1 MRAFTQGAKTIRQTL
16 AAKSSI
22 PGAARNER
30 RPVISPH
37 RMQRVIGNQAV
48 QRMSRTDSPLNRAC
62 PPVVQQAGVATPTLQ
77 RQPSSK
83 GVAELELELRAKM
96 EERAMLARMLQEESD
111 KIAADVFRRRIQTGS
126 KKEEAKL
133 KAGAQGDLQRWV
145 PVDVLKNKI
154 DIVRTKDG
162 FTLNVRIELSYPGN
176 TYSEGWV
183 LSANHIPSI
192 KQALRAAWSV
202 DFTEGAYA
210 GKRFR
215 LEPRIEFRPNTRRA
229 DSRALQFMVRKA
241 AGGDTVAQWH
251 LGEISFNP
259 DHLKGDR
266 VVIAAHELYH
276 LFGWIVD
283 AYYVPPPTV
292 TSGPGA
298 QYSVGRPD
306 PKGRADLLG
315 MVDPKKLREWRDQ
328 GRITQAEFERQIRG
342 TVKVW
347 QEDAQRILH
356 ALGAPP
362 NPAQTAPT
370 VYDPTSP
377 SYDPHAA
384 ARRQGGKEAQAE
396 EKSEIADTI
405 WKMERA
411 MQLDKEIPEL
421 QKRIANLRAHGTPKP
436 VKP

>member
-1 MRAFTQGAKTIRQTL
+1 
-16 AAKSSI
+16 
-22 PGAARNER
+22 
-30 RPVISPH
+30 
-37 RMQRVIGNQAV
+37 MQRVIGNQAV
-48 QRMSRTDSPLNRAC
+48 QRMSRTDSPPNRAC

-133 KAGAQGDLQRWV
+133 KAGPQGDLQRWV

-229 DSRALQFMVRKA
+229 DSRALQFIVRKA

-251 LGEISFNP
+251 LRRDQLQP
-259 DHLKGDR
+259 
-266 VVIAAHELYH
+266 
-276 LFGWIVD
+276 
-283 AYYVPPPTV
+283 
-292 TSGPGA
+292 GPFE
-298 QYSVGRPD
+298 GRP
-306 PKGRADLLG
+306 GRHRRTRALPPFR
-315 MVDPKKLREWRDQ
+315 VDRRC
-328 GRITQAEFERQIRG
+328 
-342 TVKVW
+342 V
-347 QEDAQRILH
+347 LH
-356 ALGAPP
+356 A
-362 NPAQTAPT
+362 PADGDERTWRAVQ
-370 VYDPTSP
+370 
-377 SYDPHAA
+377 
-384 ARRQGGKEAQAE
+384 RR
-396 EKSEIADTI
+396 
-405 WKMERA
+405 
-411 MQLDKEIPEL
+411 
-421 QKRIANLRAHGTPKP
+421 TP
-436 VKP
+436 

>member
-1 MRAFTQGAKTIRQTL
+1 M
-16 AAKSSI
+16 S
-22 PGAARNER
+22 
-30 RPVISPH
+30 VH
-37 RMQRVIGNQAV
+37 RMQRMIGNQAV
-48 QRMSRTDSPLNRAC
+48 RQIMRRTSS
-62 PPVVQQAGVATPTLQ
+62 PTLQ
-77 RQPSSK
+77 RQPAGKKVS
-83 GVAELELELRAKM
+83 ELELELKAKL
-96 EERAMLARMLQEESD
+96 EERAMLERLLQEESD
-111 KIAADVFRRRIQTGS
+111 KIAADVSRRRIQTGS

-154 DIVRTKDG
+154 DIAGTKDG

-202 DFTEGAYA
+202 DITEGAHA
-210 GKRFR
+210 GKKFR

-229 DSRALQFMVRKA
+229 DTRALQFIVRKA
-241 AGGDTVAQWH
+241 GGGDTVAQWH
-251 LGEISFNP
+251 LGEISLNP

-266 VVIAAHELYH
+266 AVIAAHELYH

-283 AYYVPPPTV
+283 AYYPPPPTV

-298 QYSVGRPD
+298 QYTVGRRD

-315 MVDPKKLREWRDQ
+315 MVDPKKLRQWRDQ
-328 GRITQAEFERQIRG
+328 GHITQAEFERQSRG
-342 TVKVW
+342 PIKVW
-347 QEDAQRILH
+347 QEDAERILH

-370 VYDPTSP
+370 VYDPISP
-377 SYDPHAA
+377 SHDPHAA
-384 ARRQGGKEAQAE
+384 ARRQGEKQAQPE

-411 MQLDKEIPEL
+411 IQLDKEIPEL
-421 QKRIANLRAHGTPKP
+421 QRRIAELKSRGTPKP
-436 VKP
+436 AKP

>member
-1 MRAFTQGAKTIRQTL
+1 MRAFTQGVKATRQTL
-16 AAKSSI
+16 SANSVA
-22 PGAARNER
+22 PGPARIER
-30 RPVISPH
+30 GPVNSAR
-37 RMQRVIGNQAV
+37 RMQRMIGNQAV
-48 QRMSRTDSPLNRAC
+48 QRMSRSDSPIARAG
-62 PPVVQQAGVATPTLQ
+62 PPVIQQAGAVTPRLQ
-77 RQPSSK
+77 RQPSGK
-83 GVAELELELRAKM
+83 GVAGLELELEAKL

-111 KIAADVFRRRIQTGS
+111 RVAADVSRRRIQTGS

-145 PVDVLKNKI
+145 PVDVLKSKI

-202 DFTEGAYA
+202 DITEGAYA

-229 DSRALQFMVRKA
+229 DSRALQFIVRKA
-241 AGGDTVAQWH
+241 GGGDTVAQWH

-266 VVIAAHELYH
+266 VVVAAHELYH

-283 AYYVPPPTV
+283 AYYAPPPTV

-298 QYSVGRPD
+298 QYTIGRSD

-328 GRITQAEFERQIRG
+328 GHITQAEFERQSRG
-342 TVKVW
+342 PVKVW

-384 ARRQGGKEAQAE
+384 RRGAKEAQAE
-396 EKSEIADTI
+396 ERGEIADTI

-421 QKRIANLRAHGTPKP
+421 QKRIADLKAHGTPKP
-436 VKP
+436 AKP

>member
-83 GVAELELELRAKM
+83 GVVELELELRAKM

-111 KIAADVFRRRIQTGS
+111 KIAADVFRRRQTGS

-421 QKRIANLRAHGTPKP
+421 QKRIANLKAHGTPKP